1 MLANKVK
8 ALITA
13 MGAGIGKDDIDLAR
27 LRYRPQ
33 DSDHATDADVD
44 GAHIRTLLLTFFF
57 RQYQQMVERGFVYI
71 AQPPFIACT
80 MPKWRSSSRTMR
92 NSMPFCSKR
101 AGQDMGITASNG
113 KVFEKSAPDYT
124 G

>member
-1 MLANKVK
+1 
-8 ALITA
+8 
-13 MGAGIGKDDIDLAR
+13 
-27 LRYRPQ
+27 
-33 DSDHATDADVD
+33 
-44 GAHIRTLLLTFFF
+44 
-57 RQYQQMVERGFVYI
+57 MVERGFVYI

-80 MPKWRSSSRTMR
+80 MPKWRSSSKDDAEL
-92 NSMPFCSKR
+92 NAFLLKK